1 MNRSAA
7 GLTTTV
13 TGAGAADTS
22 PPRQGTIELEAVG
35 HSFMTGKTRRA
46 AIQDVS
52 FTVEQGEFCAV
63 VGPSGCGKTT
73 ILNLVSGLLKPT
85 EGRVMVD
92 GRPVRAVSSD
102 IGYMP
107 AQDSLLPWRTVLGN
121 VEFPLQI
128 AGESRRS
135 RVDRA
140 REMIAA
146 VGLDKV
152 LDHHPHQLSQ
162 GMRQRVAIARTF
174 ATGSRIVLMDEPFS
188 ALDAQTRVVIQ
199 DLFLS
204 IWEQARPTVILITH
218 DVAEA
223 VALADMVVSM
233 SPGPGTI
240 RASRRIELPRPRSA
254 EHLIFE
260 STQFQSYMKEI
271 WHELRGGE

>member
-1 MNRSAA
+1 MKGSAA
-7 GLTTTV
+7 GLAKPVPGTRTTAT
-13 TGAGAADTS
+13 A
-22 PPRQGTIELEAVG
+22 PRGTIELEAVG
-35 HSFMTGKTRRA
+35 HSFLAGKTRRP
-46 AIQDVS
+46 AIRDVS

-73 ILNLVSGLLKPT
+73 ILNLVSGLLRPT
-85 EGRVMVD
+85 EGRVSVD
-92 GRPVRAVSSD
+92 GKPVRAVSSD

-121 VEFPLQI
+121 VEFPLQL
-128 AGESRRS
+128 AGESRKS
-135 RVDRA
+135 RLDRA
-140 REMIAA
+140 REMISA
-146 VGLDKV
+146 VGLEKV

-174 ATGSRIVLMDEPFS
+174 ATGSRIILMDEPFG

-204 IWEQARPTVILITH
+204 IWERRKPTVILITH

-223 VALADMVVSM
+223 VALADVVVSM
-233 SPGPGTI
+233 SPSPGTV
-240 RASRRIELPRPRSA
+240 RATRRIELPRPRSA
-254 EHLIFE
+254 EQLIFE
-260 STQFQSYMKEI
+260 STRFQSYMKEI

>member
-1 MNRSAA
+1 MKGTAA
-7 GLTTTV
+7 GPAKTAP
-13 TGAGAADTS
+13 GEGAAVTPGS
-22 PPRQGTIELEAVG
+22 RQGTIELDAVG
-35 HSFMTGKTRRA
+35 HSFVTGKTRRP
-46 AIQDVS
+46 AIRDVS
-52 FTVEQGEFCAV
+52 FRVEQGEFCAV

-85 EGRVMVD
+85 QGRVSVD
-92 GRPVRAVSSD
+92 GKQVRAVSSD

-121 VEFPLQI
+121 VEFPLLFT
-128 AGESRRS
+128 GESRAS
-135 RVDRA
+135 RRDRA
-140 REMIAA
+140 GEMIAA
-146 VGLDKV
+146 VGLEKV
-152 LDHHPHQLSQ
+152 VDHHPHQLSQ

-188 ALDAQTRVVIQ
+188 ALDAQTRVLIQ

-204 IWEQARPTVILITH
+204 IWERHRPTVILITH

-223 VALADMVVSM
+223 VALADTVVSM
-233 SPGPGTI
+233 SPSPGTI